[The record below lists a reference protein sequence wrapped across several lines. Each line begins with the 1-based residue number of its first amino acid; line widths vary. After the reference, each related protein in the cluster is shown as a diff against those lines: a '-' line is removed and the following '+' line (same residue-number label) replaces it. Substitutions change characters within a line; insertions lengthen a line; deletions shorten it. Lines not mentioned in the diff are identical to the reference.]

1 MMETAL
7 IVSLIAAVALGLGA
21 WQQKKKAQLY
31 EISWSAQVVKTVT
44 GKSFLRTVA
53 GFVIFL
59 GLWHLTVSVFRL
71 PWFNRLPGPLEV
83 LREWLSPNPAYGIS
97 IYTRD
102 YYIHILY
109 STYRATTAFVLA
121 TVLGIP
127 LGLLMGWNRKFY
139 DYALPLVELIRPIPP
154 LAWVP
159 LAILV
164 LPGNE
169 PAVIFVT
176 FLVAFFVTSLNT
188 LLGVESIDDNYFRA
202 ARCLGASNREILFD
216 VVIPGALPFIFTG
229 LQISM
234 GAAWFS
240 LVAGEMIAAQYGLG
254 FLIWDSYSVIAY
266 PVIIIGMVTLGII
279 GWASS
284 AGVRMV
290 GRKLMA
296 WRQSELSGGGQAG
309 I

>member
-1 MMETAL
+1 MTTEL
-7 IVSLIAAVALGLGA
+7 IVFLLAAAALGLWA
-21 WQQKKKAQLY
+21 WQQKKKAGLY

-44 GKSFLRTVA
+44 SKHFILMVS
-53 GFVIFL
+53 GFVLFVGI
-59 GLWHLTVSVFRL
+59 WHLCVSVLKL

-83 LREWLSPNPAYGIS
+83 VGEWLSPNPTHGIS

-102 YYIHILY
+102 YYTHILY
-109 STYRATTAFVLA
+109 STYRALSAFVLA
-121 TVLGIP
+121 TLLGVP
-127 LGLLMGWNRKFY
+127 FGLLMGWNRKFY
-139 DYALPLVELIRPIPP
+139 DYSFPLVELIRPIPP

-164 LPGNE
+164 LPGSE

-176 FLVAFFVTSLNT
+176 FLVAFFVTALNT
-188 LLGVESIDDNYFRA
+188 LLGVESIEENYFRA
-202 ARCLGASNREILFD
+202 ARCLGAGNKEILFD

-266 PVIIIGMVTLGII
+266 PVIVIGMATLGLI
-279 GWASS
+279 GWISS
-284 AGVRMV
+284 ALVRMA

-296 WRQSELSGGGQAG
+296 WRQAELAGGQQTGA
-309 I
+309 

>member
-1 MMETAL
+1 MQTAL
-7 IVSLIAAVALGLGA
+7 IVSLIAAVALGLSA
-21 WQQKKKAQLY
+21 WQQKKKARLY

-44 GKSFLRTVA
+44 GKPFLLTVA
-53 GFVIFL
+53 GFAIFL
-59 GLWHLTVSVFRL
+59 GLWHLTVGVLRL
-71 PWFNRLPGPLEV
+71 PWFSRLPGPLEV
-83 LREWLSPNPAYGIS
+83 LLEWLSPNPTYGIS
-97 IYTRD
+97 LYTRD
-102 YYIHILY
+102 YYVHILY
-109 STYRATTAFVLA
+109 STYRALSAFVLA
-121 TVLGIP
+121 TLLGVP
-127 LGLLMGWNRKFY
+127 FGLLMGWNRKFY
-139 DYALPLVELIRPIPP
+139 DYSFPLVELIRPIPP

-176 FLVAFFVTSLNT
+176 FLVAFFVTALNT
-188 LLGVESIDDNYFRA
+188 LLGVESIEENYFRA
-202 ARCLGASNREILFD
+202 ARCLGAGNREILFD

-266 PVIIIGMVTLGII
+266 PVIVIGMVTLGVI
-279 GWASS
+279 GWISS
-284 AGVRMV
+284 ALVRMA
-290 GRKLMA
+290 GRRLMA
-296 WRQSELSGGGQAG
+296 WRQAELTGGGQSG
-309 I
+309 V